1 MPVDTEIKRVDAQWK
16 KSKKQASA
24 LNLRVN
30 ALGERF
36 KILSDAI
43 MISAAKQIQLPN
55 LLPWIN
61 DFKQLQ
67 KDDQRLQKIVADVE
81 LGKLGLRESEQKPGD
96 IDVMAPPGTT
106 EDELVDYNI
115 GWVLIAIGVV
125 VAIGLVAIF
134 AYKTAKANQLKN
146 QYLPLYNYCDNKL
159 SGDPEWE
166 AKKRSVFSER
176 KSTWERLENAANR
189 IVGGASTGLMI
200 AIPVAALVLMSWLKK

>member
-1 MPVDTEIKRVDAQWK
+1 MPIDTEIQRVDAKWK
-16 KSKKQASA
+16 KAKKQASA

-43 MISAAKQIQLPN
+43 VIGAASEIQLPN

-67 KDDQRLQKIVADVE
+67 QDDQRLQKIVADVE
-81 LGKLGLRESEQKPGD
+81 LGKIGLRESEQKPGD
-96 IDVMAPPGTT
+96 IDVMAPPGTS
-106 EDELVDYNI
+106 EDELIDYNI

-134 AYKTAKANQLKN
+134 AYKTAKANQLRDK
-146 QYLPLYNYCDNKL
+146 YLPLYNYCDQKL
-159 SGDPEWE
+159 SGNPEWE
-166 AKKRSVFSER
+166 SKKQSVFKER
-176 KSTWERLENAANR
+176 KTTWERLENAANR
-189 IVGGASTGLMI
+189 IVGGASTGLAL
-200 AIPVAALVLMSWLKK
+200 AIPAVALGLMLWLKK